1 MLAWPRSGE
10 GLPPGVHTT
19 LCRCVL
25 SLLVSKVTD
34 ASPGSPPLT
43 QSPPSPVT
51 LRHRVQRELG
61 ETDIESVTGAIWS
74 VREED
79 ALLLAGHGCGGAALP
94 PCWC

>member
-1 MLAWPRSGE
+1 MCTRPSVAVSSAFWSLRSLMLRQGA
-10 GLPPGVHTT
+10 
-19 LCRCVL
+19 
-25 SLLVSKVTD
+25 
-34 ASPGSPPLT
+34 PLMT
-43 QSPPSPVT
+43 QSPPSPMT